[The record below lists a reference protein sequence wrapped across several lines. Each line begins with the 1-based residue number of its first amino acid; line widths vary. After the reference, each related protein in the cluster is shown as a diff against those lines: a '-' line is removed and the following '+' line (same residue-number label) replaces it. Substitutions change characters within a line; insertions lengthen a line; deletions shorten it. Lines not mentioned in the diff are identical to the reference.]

1 MKIPVRWQLTLWY
14 SLLIA
19 LVMLVMGAVVFGI
32 LRWRLQDSLDDDL
45 QRLAE
50 QVSAE
55 IDVENDEITFLTT
68 PELPAPYGLQV
79 YASASSSIVALG
91 ADGQPQHIVS
101 GSRQVVIEA
110 MGGQPAFADVA
121 VGPDDTF
128 RSFVVPIEDVDAGT
142 VVGALQVYR
151 SRGDLD
157 EAIDQLGRTLTFVS
171 PAMLLLAAGTG
182 YVLAGRA
189 LRPVAR
195 ITSLAAT
202 IRATDLHQRLALD
215 LPNDELGTL
224 ARTFDDMLDRMQRAF
239 EQQREFTGNAAHE
252 LRTPLT
258 TMRGQI
264 DLTRTHAMSIEE
276 YREAID
282 QLDLDL
288 ERLTALVEALLVLAR
303 ADDGRLEVDPAPFDL
318 AVTIDAVSSMFREDD
333 QRPAV
338 ALQTRCSPVTV
349 TGDED
354 LIIQVLVNLVENA
367 RRHTPD
373 GGVITLS
380 CERSGDTAVVRV
392 ADTGSGIAPEHHD
405 RVFDRFYRVDRRRGG
420 AGLGLAICR
429 AIVERHGGTIRL
441 DSEVGVGTVVEFR
454 LPIEPCH
461 PDETDHASVMEEA
474 PMQLPAPRALGTD
487 PSA

>member
-1 MKIPVRWQLTLWY
+1 
-14 SLLIA
+14 A

-50 QVSAE
+50 QLSAE
-55 IDVENDEITFLTT
+55 IDVEHDEITFLTT
-68 PELPAPYGLQV
+68 PELPPPYGLQV
-79 YASASSSIVALG
+79 YAGPSSSNVALG
-91 ADGQPQHIVS
+91 ADGQPQHIV
-101 GSRQVVIEA
+101 
-110 MGGQPAFADVA
+110 
-121 VGPDDTF
+121 

-303 ADDGRLEVDPAPFDL
+303 ADDGRLEVDPAP
-318 AVTIDAVSSMFREDD
+318 
-333 QRPAV
+333 
-338 ALQTRCSPVTV
+338 
-349 TGDED
+349 
-354 LIIQVLVNLVENA
+354 
-367 RRHTPD
+367 
-373 GGVITLS
+373 
-380 CERSGDTAVVRV
+380 
-392 ADTGSGIAPEHHD
+392 
-405 RVFDRFYRVDRRRGG
+405 
-420 AGLGLAICR
+420 
-429 AIVERHGGTIRL
+429 
-441 DSEVGVGTVVEFR
+441 
-454 LPIEPCH
+454 
-461 PDETDHASVMEEA
+461 
-474 PMQLPAPRALGTD
+474 
-487 PSA
+487 